1 MSRPLARWSRLI
13 GVEALKIWGA
23 RTFKIG
29 LLAVAAVTAFTV
41 VSHDATAEE
50 TAWTVVSQ
58 AFGAGLWA
66 AEIFLLVAGTTAIAG
81 ETAQGTLKMILPHA
95 YRRSDW
101 IVAKA
106 MVLLAQAVVLL
117 AVATITALL
126 FAKAGPGL
134 TDVTQKDELTL
145 DGTPKL
151 LVVRTAVE
159 MSGFARDTIYVS
171 LASLVATAWVGLL
184 ISCVF
189 DGVVA
194 ALSTGFLL
202 FLGVK
207 SAGTL
212 FGASPDLLRRV
223 YATYP
228 GEMSHL
234 VEKLGRGFAER
245 WPVDLAS
252 SGVWLAVGTGVA
264 AVALGAWRFARRDLQ
279 S

>member
-1 MSRPLARWSRLI
+1 MSGPARVLRLI
-13 GVEALKIWGA
+13 GVETLKVLGGKSLRTGLVAVVAL
-23 RTFKIG
+23 
-29 LLAVAAVTAFTV
+29 TAFAAWNHET
-41 VSHDATAEE
+41 AAEE
-50 TAWTVVSQ
+50 TAWTVTATALST
-58 AFGAGLWA
+58 GLWA
-66 AEIFLLVAGTTAIAG
+66 AEIFLLVAGATAIAG

>member
-1 MSRPLARWSRLI
+1 MSAPGRIARLI
-13 GVEALKIWGA
+13 CVEAMKVLGGRMLK
-23 RTFKIG
+23 FG
-29 LLAVAAVTAFTV
+29 LLAVLAVTAL
-41 VSHDATAEE
+41 
-50 TAWTVVSQ
+50 TAWAHEPIDQETGWTLFS
-58 AFGAGLWA
+58 AALSAGLWA
-66 AEIFLLVAGTTAIAG
+66 AEIFVLVAGTTTIAG

-117 AVATITALL
+117 AVATITALI
-126 FAKAGPGL
+126 FAEVGPGL
-134 TDVTQKDELTL
+134 ADVTQKDELTL
-145 DGTPKL
+145 DGTPKF

-159 MSGFARDTIYVS
+159 MAGFARDTIYVS
-171 LASLVATAWVGLL
+171 LASLVATAWVGLM

-212 FGASPDLLRRV
+212 FGASPDVLRRV

-245 WPVDLAS
+245 WPADLAS

-264 AVALGAWRFARRDLQ
+264 AVALGAWRFARRDLHT
-279 S
+279 